1 MTRRIYFPGVLICC
15 VLGIW
20 LFSCQI
26 SQISLTMIW
35 FFYINKSVKYPRE
48 MNMFNR
54 NCKHYFDLLEVDLVS
69 CIFSSTCFFSIISLH
84 CHVFDFPLWKKNKN
98 ISLWNWQIIRFCFS
112 VHYTDTMSQHS
123 CELNIG
129 IWRFVAT
136 LSQLSFQKKILWILH
151 YCIVLELAVCYIR
164 KMHDAQT
171 NLCPVFLYLWQF
183 YNCTIIFQI
192 DKMHL
197 RRQRRSIRTNKHQF
211 LPSSCRGFEL
221 HVISSS
227 SACAVLWMTSCAI
240 VFYVE

>member
-1 MTRRIYFPGVLICC
+1 
-15 VLGIW
+15 
-20 LFSCQI
+20 
-26 SQISLTMIW
+26 
-35 FFYINKSVKYPRE
+35 
-48 MNMFNR
+48 
-54 NCKHYFDLLEVDLVS
+54 
-69 CIFSSTCFFSIISLH
+69 
-84 CHVFDFPLWKKNKN
+84 
-98 ISLWNWQIIRFCFS
+98 
-112 VHYTDTMSQHS
+112 MSQHS

-151 YCIVLELAVCYIR
+151 YCIVVSLSLLFGISERCM
-164 KMHDAQT
+164 MHKQT
-171 NLCPVFLYLWQF
+171 FVLFFCYLWPF

-197 RRQRRSIRTNKHQF
+197 RRRRRSIRTNKHQF

-221 HVISSS
+221 HVITSS

>member
-1 MTRRIYFPGVLICC
+1 MFLIFLCEKKTKTLVYEIC
-15 VLGIW
+15 KSLDSVFLYIW
-20 LFSCQI
+20 HNVPTF
-26 SQISLTMIW
+26 
-35 FFYINKSVKYPRE
+35 
-48 MNMFNR
+48 
-54 NCKHYFDLLEVDLVS
+54 
-69 CIFSSTCFFSIISLH
+69 
-84 CHVFDFPLWKKNKN
+84 
-98 ISLWNWQIIRFCFS
+98 
-112 VHYTDTMSQHS
+112 
-123 CELNIG
+123 
-129 IWRFVAT
+129 
-136 LSQLSFQKKILWILH
+136 LWIKYRNMEVCCNSVTVKLSKEDS
-151 YCIVLELAVCYIR
+151 LNLTLLRRPWAVCYIR

-197 RRQRRSIRTNKHQF
+197 RRRRRSMRTNKHQF